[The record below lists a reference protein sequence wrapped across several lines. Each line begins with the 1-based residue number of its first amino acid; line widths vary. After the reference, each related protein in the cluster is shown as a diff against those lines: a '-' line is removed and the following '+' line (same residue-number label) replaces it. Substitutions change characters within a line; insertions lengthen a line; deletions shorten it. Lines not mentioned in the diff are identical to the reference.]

1 MSPKKTSHTSSS
13 SSCHKNLIKLYS
25 SRNFGP
31 GQTVDS
37 KPIKRWD
44 VTDEKIVFESKF
56 VSSIN
61 IANVDEYFKAHVS
74 FEAYKTHGQYVIKNI
89 VVRDICFKSQVNVSL
104 SSRTDDYNYLYDISC
119 SSADNS
125 SSTSTSSSSYSI
137 SSIINGGIEK
147 QIAASVKS
155 FFAGNNGVY
164 VSWAAGVGYLN
175 LDVAGIPSDFTSAKL
190 IAKYRLVPLRSSTS
204 SSDSS
209 SSTSSVS
216 SSTSSSFTSSSTK
229 KHEENK
235 YFKLGAL
242 CAVVALI
249 VVFVLNMLKN
259 KPQPQIPHVPQQLL
273 DLLNNLKQIKG
284 NYLN

>member
-25 SRNFGP
+25 SANFP
-31 GQTVDS
+31 EGQVTDS
-37 KPIKRWD
+37 KEIKRWD

-56 VSSIN
+56 ISSIN

-137 SSIINGGIEK
+137 SSIINKGVEN
-147 QIAASVKS
+147 QIAASVKN
-155 FFAGNNGVY
+155 FFAGTGIY

-175 LDVAGIPSDFTSAKL
+175 LNVNGTPSEFTSAKL
-190 IAKYRLVPLRSSTS
+190 IAKYRLVPLRSSS
-204 SSDSS
+204 SSSCSSS

-216 SSTSSSFTSSSTK
+216 SSTSSSFTSSCTK